1 MTDLGFTLFE
11 TALGPCGVA
20 WGPRGIVGVQLLERD
35 AARMRA
41 RLARRH
47 PGAQEGP
54 PPERVARAI
63 AAMRA
68 LLAGERRELSD
79 VALDMEAV
87 GAFEQRV
94 YAVARAIPPG
104 ATLSYGEVAARI
116 GEPRAAREVGQALG
130 RNPFPI
136 VVPCHRVVGA
146 GGKTGGF
153 SAPGGRDTKLRLLRI
168 EGAEAAAQGGLFD
181 AL

>member
-87 GAFEQRV
+87 GAVPPKVQ
-94 YAVARAIPPG
+94 ARGRAGPPG
-104 ATLSYGEVAARI
+104 PPPSHG
-116 GEPRAAREVGQALG
+116 
-130 RNPFPI
+130 
-136 VVPCHRVVGA
+136 
-146 GGKTGGF
+146 
-153 SAPGGRDTKLRLLRI
+153 
-168 EGAEAAAQGGLFD
+168 
-181 AL
+181 